1 MNCVSAAI
9 WRSTSS
15 ALRAIASVTYL
26 QGASPIEEAVGSELD
41 SLPGARPGSGV
52 YLPGFGRPSTDVQ
65 IANTSAEDL
74 KRLADGDRAG
84 AGGDRP

>member
-1 MNCVSAAI
+1 M
-9 WRSTSS
+9 
-15 ALRAIASVTYL
+15 
-26 QGASPIEEAVGSELD
+26 GSELD